1 MNFDFWSFNFFFLHS
16 RPFTEMRNVCFSLGF
31 PSIFA
36 YGPSVFVL
44 LFWPFFLFKV
54 YVLGL
59 QNGPKSIPKSLRNRV
74 PILTRL
80 RVQICLVLGA
90 LWAPQNR
97 PKIASRT
104 LWAHLAVLKLHLGA
118 SRSPHAH
125 FGSSWAHL
133 DPPRGTILA
142 PFWCLMGQFGPH
154 QGSVWHHG
162 RGIFEAFSCR

>member
-1 MNFDFWSFNFFFLHS
+1 MCVFPWVFLVFSPTGLLSLSCSFGRFF
-16 RPFTEMRNVCFSLGF
+16 G
-31 PSIFA
+31 
-36 YGPSVFVL
+36 
-44 LFWPFFLFKV
+44 FKV
-54 YVLGL
+54 YVLGP

-80 RVQICLVLGA
+80 RVQICSVLGA

-118 SRSPHAH
+118 SRSPHPH
-125 FGSSWAHL
+125 FGPIWTPPGDDFGSILVPHGPFGL
-133 DPPRGTILA
+133 VLGPFGPPRGTILA

>member
-1 MNFDFWSFNFFFLHS
+1 MCVFPLVFLVFSPTGLLSLSCSFG
-16 RPFTEMRNVCFSLGF
+16 R
-31 PSIFA
+31 
-36 YGPSVFVL
+36 
-44 LFWPFFLFKV
+44 FFLFKV

-80 RVQICLVLGA
+80 RVQICSVLGA

-104 LWAHLAVLKLHLGA
+104 LWAHLAVLKLPLGDLSFA
-118 SRSPHAH
+118 WEPIEVSSCPFWVLLGP
-125 FGSSWAHL
+125 FG
-133 DPPRGTILA
+133 PPRGTILA
-142 PFWCLMGQFGPH
+142 PFWSLMGQFGPH
-154 QGSVWHHG
+154 QGSVWYHG